1 MDYSKLKKP
10 VIQYDLDRNFIKEW
24 TGFIDIKINLNY
36 DQSTIRKCCKNK
48 QKTVYGFKWQYV
60 AEALLS

>member
-10 VIQYDLDRNFIKEW
+10 VLQLDLNNNFIKEW
-24 TGFIDIKINLNY
+24 KGFIDIKNELNY

-48 QKTVYGFKWQYV
+48 QKIAYGYKWKYK
-60 AEALLS
+60 